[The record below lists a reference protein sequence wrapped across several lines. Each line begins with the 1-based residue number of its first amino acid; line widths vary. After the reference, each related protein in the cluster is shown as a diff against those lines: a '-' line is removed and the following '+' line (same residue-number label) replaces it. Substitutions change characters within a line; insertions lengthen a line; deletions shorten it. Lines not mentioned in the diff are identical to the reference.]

1 MPAGIRN
8 RIVSSFLRL
17 VPRLRFLKFLSSTG
31 LVRPAM
37 FVLGKQR
44 VKGSSKT
51 RGLIAEDFRRS
62 VCRCQKSAWNW
73 LTKVGKNKIRG
84 ILFFRNGA

>member
-8 RIVSSFLRL
+8 RIVSSFLRS

-44 VKGSSKT
+44 VKGSSKI

-62 VCRCQKSAWNW
+62 VFRCRKRA
-73 LTKVGKNKIRG
+73 
-84 ILFFRNGA
+84 